1 MRNEKE
7 EVQYIWHD
15 GVRIREDQLISM
27 AMHAGSYALAEHYV
41 CSLLAHGTAYGLLY
55 IIDKVNEIRERYQVG
70 AIPKPNI
77 SDIDVAPTPKFRI
90 SLEDQMRKAYRRMTI
105 DERIELIRESLGSL
119 IANYPKLFRFKN
131 QWQGIYLVIRDRL
144 DYGLS
149 QTDFMVIVMKA
160 TPGMWPQQLKI
171 TENVIKNFGRVMDIS
186 ENEAYYELK
195 YNPMENL
202 CTIFWNIIK
211 AHIMADKA

>member
-1 MRNEKE
+1 MRKENE

-27 AMHAGSYALAEHYV
+27 AKRAGSYAIAEHYV
-41 CSLLAHGTAYGLLY
+41 CSLLAHGTAYGLTY
-55 IIDKVNEIRERYQVG
+55 IIDKVNEIREHYQVG
-70 AIPKPNI
+70 AMPKPNT
-77 SDIDVAPTPKFRI
+77 DDDNMVRPKYRI
-90 SLEDQMRKAYRRMTI
+90 SVEDQMRKTYRRMTI
-105 DERIELIRESLGSL
+105 DERIELIRESLGSM

-144 DYGLS
+144 DCGLS
-149 QTDFMVIVMKA
+149 QTDFMAIAQDA
-160 TPGMWPQQLKI
+160 TPSMWPKQLEI
-171 TENVIKNFGRVMDIS
+171 SENVIKNFGRVMDLS

-211 AHIMADKA
+211 AHIKDNEV